1 MLSGMPDIKLPEPC
15 TVKSKSDQLFSA
27 LAAAG
32 VTYCA
37 SVSGGGIMFLVDA
50 AARCADIRTRF
61 FHHEQAAA
69 FAAEAHARA
78 TSASAVC
85 LVTIGPGVANA
96 IAGAFSCYLN
106 SVPCI
111 FVSGAKRSN
120 IVTNYKTQR
129 FTFPQDADTR
139 SLARGTVKRIIELK
153 PTDDIGLTVARAL
166 KIATS
171 GRPGPVWISVPL
183 DVQGMAAMPER
194 PATVVRARRHRRDI
208 SGVVGEFLD
217 GIRKPLF
224 MVGRGAEAVMREPS
238 FRAFLADCGL
248 PFVTSIGSNHTIAAA
263 GANSLGFFGPT
274 GRRAAN
280 QVLHEA
286 DGLIAIGAGLDID
299 NTGFDRNRFFA
310 GKAVLTINS
319 DPHLDLGKDC
329 ANFTRVTMDTR
340 DIDFERLR
348 VRVIGTS
355 NRFAPWQAF
364 VSQVASFLTVEWEVD
379 NNLGSKEVD
388 PYLLALELGRQ
399 LPPRVGIA
407 GGISLDVL
415 ALSHAASLAVGQ
427 DFYIS
432 SHCGQLGWDIPAA
445 VGLCDSGLY
454 GHVVCVTGDG
464 SAMFNLQE
472 LATLSSCPQN
482 VTLFILDNLGY
493 NSIRTS
499 QDIHLN
505 GRRTGSDL
513 NHLTFPR
520 WSTVAQA
527 FGFEFDEIVENE
539 GIAAKLVQ
547 ALRPGKRLVRVAV
560 DPERSRTPRLVSRIS
575 EGKFQ
580 SPGLED
586 QFPFLEE
593 EPARRLAAF
602 RVELARHVAAPC

>member
-1 MLSGMPDIKLPEPC
+1 MADTNVAPERGI
-15 TVKSKSDQLFSA
+15 VRSKSDQLFGA
-27 LAAAG
+27 LAAGG
-32 VTYCA
+32 VRYCA

-78 TSASAVC
+78 RGAPAVC

-96 IAGAFSCYLN
+96 VAGAFSCYLN
-106 SVPCI
+106 SVPCV

-153 PTDDIGLTVARAL
+153 PTDDIGRIVAGAL
-166 KIATS
+166 KLATA

-183 DVQGMAAMPER
+183 DVQGMAAAAER
-194 PATVVRARRHRRDI
+194 PKSAVRANRPRRDI
-208 SGVVGEFLD
+208 GGVVEEFLR

-224 MVGRGAEAVMREPS
+224 MVGRGAEAVMREAPY
-238 FRAFLADCGL
+238 RAFLADCGL

-263 GANSLGFFGPT
+263 GANGLGFFGPT

-280 QVLHEA
+280 QILHEA

-299 NTGFDRNRFFA
+299 NTGFDRERFFA
-310 GKAVLTINS
+310 GKAVLAVNS
-319 DPHLDLGKDC
+319 DPDLDLGKDC
-329 ANFTRVTMDTR
+329 ANFTRVTMDLR

-348 VRVIGTS
+348 ARVIGTCE
-355 NRFAPWQAF
+355 RFAPWRAF
-364 VSQVASFLTVEWEVD
+364 VVQVASLLTVEWEVE
-379 NNLGSKEVD
+379 NNLGSAAVD
-388 PYLLALELGRQ
+388 PYLLALELARR

-454 GHVVCVTGDG
+454 DHVVCITGDG
-464 SAMFNLQE
+464 SVMFNLQE

-513 NHLTFPR
+513 THLTFPR
-520 WSTVAQA
+520 WPTVAQA
-527 FGFEFDEIVENE
+527 FGFEFDEILENRDIT
-539 GIAAKLVQ
+539 GRLARVM
-547 ALRPGKRLVRVAV
+547 RPGKRLVRVAV

-586 QFPFLEE
+586 QFPILVD

-602 RVELARHVAAPC
+602 RAELARQLAVPC